1 LLFPELGALAILEMG
16 MKELV
21 IERSGIS
28 MPKVISINPIFEQWL
43 TSTWKQKSNIIGL
56 NGINSNVVRA
66 NQLRLQVLD
75 FEREQ
80 LLRVKDIQAREA
92 DALAKVKEAKNGKA
106 AYIVK
111 VGMMLPVS
119 NISQNWEVDTNCG
132 EQETKHDEFDKGKR
146 NRSAVLFWCQTN
158 TLSDISRQELKLADL
173 KGRFRFERLL
183 NSKLKDVMETFAV
196 DAKLQGHEAA
206 LWLQETENDKLF
218 KLGEDERR
226 ASNNQAFLW
235 MRDTIYA
242 ADVNGAR
249 EEMETQDLYGNDG
262 VDGSASAIH
271 TSEIL
276 SSHDDGIASA
286 AAAFIANPFDN
297 EVVDDYCEHCKRGG
311 HGDRFAE
318 PKHKVP
324 TVCFYCGRFGHV
336 EECCFDLHPELLE
349 EYRNNRPFPFCT
361 GCDKK
366 GHWRKYCKSE
376 HN

>member
-1 LLFPELGALAILEMG
+1 MAHIN
-16 MKELV
+16 LV
-21 IERSGIS
+21 
-28 MPKVISINPIFEQWL
+28 KKL
-43 TSTWKQKSNIIGL
+43 NIVGL
-56 NGINSNVVRA
+56 NGMNSNVVRA

-80 LLRVKDIQAREA
+80 LLRIKDIQARETEV
-92 DALAKVKEAKNGKA
+92 LAKMEEARSGKA

-119 NISQNWEVDTNCG
+119 NISQNWEVDTNFG
-132 EQETKHDEFDKGKR
+132 EQGADQDEFDEGKR
-146 NRSAVLFWCQTN
+146 NRSAVLFWRQTDP
-158 TLSDISRQELKLADL
+158 LLEIGRQERKLADL
-173 KGRFRFERLL
+173 QGRFRFERLL

-206 LWLQETENDKLF
+206 LWLQETDNDKLF
-218 KLGEDERR
+218 KLEDDELR

-242 ADVNGAR
+242 ADVDGAR
-249 EEMETQDLYGNDG
+249 EEMETQDLYGNNG
-262 VDGSASAIH
+262 VGGGASAIH
-271 TSEIL
+271 TSETL
-276 SSHDDGIASA
+276 SSHDGGSASA
-286 AAAFIANPFDN
+286 AAEFVANPFDN
-297 EVVDDYCEHCKRGG
+297 QVADDYCEHCKRGG

-366 GHWRKYCKSE
+366 GHWRKYCKFE
-376 HN
+376 HDQNQASRS